1 MLMAPIIGAL
11 LTSSLI
17 SLGVLSALLMAVSR
31 SVSSETQVPYILL
44 SHRTSQQSVPMMDL
58 SISPL
63 WYIREMFRE
72 VDLHGLG

>member
-31 SVSSETQVPYILL
+31 SVSSGNPSSL
-44 SHRTSQQSVPMMDL
+44 HTSFSSYVSASVPMMDL

-63 WYIREMFRE
+63 GTSGDVRE